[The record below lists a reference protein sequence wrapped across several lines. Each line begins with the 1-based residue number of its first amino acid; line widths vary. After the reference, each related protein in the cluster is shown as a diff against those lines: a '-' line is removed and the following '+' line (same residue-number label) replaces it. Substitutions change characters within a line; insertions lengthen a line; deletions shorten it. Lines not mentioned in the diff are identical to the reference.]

1 MSLHNFSSLTIL
13 GVCLCMALYLLEL
26 CRYIE
31 TELTLSV
38 TIVQVIIGS
47 EDLKANHAIKQYV
60 DIVPEKQKYD
70 KWDMIY
76 IIFNP

>member
-1 MSLHNFSSLTIL
+1 MFIHAWYCICENFVLIL
-13 GVCLCMALYLLEL
+13 KV
-26 CRYIE
+26 
-31 TELTLSV
+31 ELTTFI

-70 KWDMIY
+70 K
-76 IIFNP
+76 

>member
-1 MSLHNFSSLTIL
+1 MSLHNISNLTIL
-13 GVCLCMALYLLEL
+13 GVCLFMYGIVFVCQNCVVTLK
-26 CRYIE
+26 
-31 TELTLSV
+31 TELTISV

-70 KWDMIY
+70 K
-76 IIFNP
+76 

>member
-1 MSLHNFSSLTIL
+1 MFVYVWHCICQNCVVIL
-13 GVCLCMALYLLEL
+13 K
-26 CRYIE
+26 
-31 TELTLSV
+31 TELIISV

-70 KWDMIY
+70 K
-76 IIFNP
+76 

>member
-1 MSLHNFSSLTIL
+1 MNFVFVLKAELTIS
-13 GVCLCMALYLLEL
+13 
-26 CRYIE
+26 I
-31 TELTLSV
+31 TL
-38 TIVQVIIGS
+38 VQVIIGS

-70 KWDMIY
+70 KYDMFY

>member
-1 MSLHNFSSLTIL
+1 MLIL
-13 GVCLCMALYLLEL
+13 KV
-26 CRYIE
+26 
-31 TELTLSV
+31 ELTTFI

-70 KWDMIY
+70 K
-76 IIFNP
+76 